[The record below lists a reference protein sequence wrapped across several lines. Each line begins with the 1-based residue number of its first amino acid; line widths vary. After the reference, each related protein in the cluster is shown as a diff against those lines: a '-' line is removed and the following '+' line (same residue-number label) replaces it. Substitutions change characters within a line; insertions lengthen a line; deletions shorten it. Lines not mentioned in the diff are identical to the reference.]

1 MISSQFLTPLLKHFV
16 YFSVTGAGSKRDVG
30 TQVTVFD
37 LMAKTNI
44 VDLINTEK
52 KLLEATGIQSF
63 SLLKTLTTL
72 CEQRERSDDMTTD
85 ILLTLIKAKHA
96 VPFTLLSILFN
107 VSKPT
112 AARKFKKTISL
123 LASILKVAVRWPELE
138 EVRANM
144 PQCFF
149 KFKNTRVVVDCTEIP
164 LNSSKCLTCRQ
175 ITYSHYKGQHTVKV
189 MVGVSPAGLVTF
201 VSDVYGGRASDKA
214 IFEQSGLV
222 NLLEPYVDAVMAD
235 KGFLI
240 EEACERRCV
249 KLHRPPFLRTQ
260 KQFSRGDALFCAEI
274 ARARVHVE
282 RVIGRMKMFAMLT
295 KPLNSQLLP
304 SLEAVMTV
312 VCGLVNLAS
321 PVLGDARF

>member
-1 MISSQFLTPLLKHFV
+1 MTD
-16 YFSVTGAGSKRDVG
+16 AA
-30 TQVTVFD
+30 TQVTAFE
-37 LMAKTNI
+37 LMTKTNV
-44 VDLINTEK
+44 VDLIDTEQ

-63 SLLKTLTTL
+63 SLLNALTAL
-72 CEQRERSDDMTTD
+72 CEQRAKSEDMTAD
-85 ILLTLIKAKHA
+85 ILLALIKAKHA

-112 AARKFKKTISL
+112 AARKFKKTIKL
-123 LASILKVAVRWPELE
+123 LASILKVAVRWPDLE

-144 PQCFF
+144 PQCFA
-149 KFKNTRVVVDCTEIP
+149 KFRNTRVVVDCTEIP
-164 LNSSKCLTCRQ
+164 LNSPKCLTCRQ

-189 MVGVSPAGLVTF
+189 MVGVSPAGLVTY

-214 IFEQSGLV
+214 IFEQSGLI
-222 NLLEPYVDAVMAD
+222 NLLEPYVDAIMAD

-249 KLHRPPFLRTQ
+249 QLHRPPFLRTQ
-260 KQFSRGDALFCAEI
+260 KQFSRSDALFCAEI

-282 RVIGRMKMFAMLT
+282 RVIGRMKMFAMLS
-295 KPLNSQLLP
+295 KPLHSQLLP

-312 VCGLVNLAS
+312 VSGLTNLAN
-321 PVLGDARF
+321 PVLGDTRF